1 MEEPSFYNPWF
12 LINPDVLENI
22 VKNNIKEG
30 GINSSLILR
39 TLYENEYSFRRDE
52 TSRGKTRPTTSEKC
66 FRGVLYRD
74 EETIDDMLTYKEL
87 IEEFV
92 SLDIYKL
99 YGISFFEYINQ
110 TPYSM
115 GFMVDLARKY
125 REELNKE
132 AKKFGDMKDAIFN
145 ET

>member
-1 MEEPSFYNPWF
+1 MEDPRFYNPWF
-12 LINPDVLENI
+12 LINPDVLEKI
-22 VKNNIKEG
+22 VKNNLKEG
-30 GINSSLILR
+30 GINPSLILR

-52 TSRGKTRPTTSEKC
+52 SPKGKTRPSLDESC
-66 FRGVLYRD
+66 FRGALYRD
-74 EETIDDMLTYKEL
+74 EETIDDMLNYKEL
-87 IEEFV
+87 VEEFV

-99 YGISFFEYINQ
+99 FGISFFEYINQ

-125 REELNKE
+125 KEELQRE
-132 AKKFGDMKDAIFN
+132 TKKFGDMKDAILN